1 MTRLLCLVYIII
13 LYNYILIYE
22 KGKSR
27 DAPALAIYML

>member
-1 MTRLLCLVYIII
+1 MIFLYDAPPLFS

-27 DAPALAIYML
+27 DAPALAVYML